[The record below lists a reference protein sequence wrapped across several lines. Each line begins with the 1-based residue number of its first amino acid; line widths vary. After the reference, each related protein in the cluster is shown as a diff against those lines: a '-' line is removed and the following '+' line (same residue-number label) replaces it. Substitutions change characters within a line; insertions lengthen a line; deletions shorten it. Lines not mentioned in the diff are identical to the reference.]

1 MPAVTPFELRK
12 MPREDLVILFKE
24 LPSPSLEEMNG
35 EFAAT
40 LLDQGAAWEN
50 LVGKLA
56 INLPGKWR
64 SKAFLPVSSSA
75 SRGYNGFVLRGR
87 DVRRFQMRTSVGASK
102 LTTGE
107 SYHLDYSTYN
117 GGYIGTMRD
126 EVRKVDEHLYLGI
139 GRVGFTKWERRRL
152 LPFLLE
158 GPDRPFDM
166 RPFN

>member
-1 MPAVTPFELRK
+1 MAAITSAELLK
-12 MPREDLVILFKE
+12 MPREDLVVLFSE
-24 LPSPSLEEMNG
+24 LPSPSLKEMNG

-40 LLDQGAAWEN
+40 LLDQGALWEN
-50 LVGKLA
+50 LVSKVA

-64 SKAFLPVSSSA
+64 CKAFVPVTDLEG
-75 SRGYNGFVLRGR
+75 RGYNGFVFRGR
-87 DVRRFQMRTSVGASK
+87 DVRHFQMRTSVGRSK
-102 LTTGE
+102 LATGE
-107 SYHLDYSTYN
+107 SYHLDYSAYN
-117 GGYIGTMRD
+117 GGYMGTMRD
-126 EVRKVDEHLYLGI
+126 EVRKVGEHLYLGI